1 MRNPRVSQQHCTAV
15 MTTAHVRIVHFST
28 RIPLCFFHCFFPVS
42 HNFLDYFWQFS
53 ELKKSEVDFLG
64 RFFLGTFLVC
74 FQFKQCKPWG
84 GLRGGSTT
92 LPGTQIPWGFF
103 HNKKCLKKTH
113 APMILIGS
121 NEEERIFFRKI
132 LDLLSVSPELM
143 IVLTFGGFFL
153 AQRPILVSA
162 GH

>member
-53 ELKKSEVDFLG
+53 ELKKSEMDFLG

-121 NEEERIFFRKI
+121 NEEESFFFSKNPRPSKRFSRVNDCVDFRWIFF
-132 LDLLSVSPELM
+132 
-143 IVLTFGGFFL
+143 
-153 AQRPILVSA
+153 
-162 GH
+162 